1 MYFRRGEFTRM
12 VIWRGRREDDGPAV
26 VSAARQ
32 SHARLRHKVTREKGK
47 KKKKRKKHL
56 LRTLR
61 SDKLHLKPETYDLKL
76 LD

>member
-1 MYFRRGEFTRM
+1 M

-47 KKKKRKKHL
+47 KKKKEKNTSYAL
-56 LRTLR
+56 
-61 SDKLHLKPETYDLKL
+61 
-76 LD
+76 